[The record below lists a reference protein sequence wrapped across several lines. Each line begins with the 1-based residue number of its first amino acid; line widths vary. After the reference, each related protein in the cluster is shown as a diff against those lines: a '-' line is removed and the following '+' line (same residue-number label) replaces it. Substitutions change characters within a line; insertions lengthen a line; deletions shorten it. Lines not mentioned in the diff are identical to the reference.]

1 MMKEINKI
9 ILEDYVLVFV
19 AYFLLA
25 ASIIAVNMFK
35 VAMFKTL
42 AYGIL
47 FIGVITIIYC
57 IYALNRDKE
66 LLS

>member
-1 MMKEINKI
+1 MKSRDKI
-9 ILEDYVLVFV
+9 LFEDYVIVFL

-35 VAMFKTL
+35 VDLFKLL
-42 AYGIL
+42 AYTIL
-47 FIGVITIIYC
+47 FIGTITIIYS

-66 LLS
+66 LLN